1 MKVIQVAV
9 RTLIFVLSGVG
20 NHWKVSSKEVMC
32 SGLHFKTIALAAVLN
47 RPQNRARVEA
57 RTAGRFLSNPD
68 AR

>member
-9 RTLIFVLSGVG
+9 RTLIFVLSGMG
-20 NHWKVSSKEVMC
+20 NHWKVSSKEVMR
-32 SGLHFKTIALAAVLN
+32 SGLHFKRIALAAVSN